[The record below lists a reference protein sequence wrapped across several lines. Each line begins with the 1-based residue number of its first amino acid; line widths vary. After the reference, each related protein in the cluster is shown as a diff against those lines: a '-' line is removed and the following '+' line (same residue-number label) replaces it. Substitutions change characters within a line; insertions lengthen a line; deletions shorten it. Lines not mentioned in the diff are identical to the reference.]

1 MTLKEH
7 QPALDIKQQIDN
19 LKGKQLIIEDEKAA
33 SDFLNDVSYFRLIKA
48 YSLGF
53 QDFCQIFHAMIETA
67 FTNRSVPLPYLL
79 DL

>member
-48 YSLGF
+48 Y
-53 QDFCQIFHAMIETA
+53 
-67 FTNRSVPLPYLL
+67 R
-79 DL
+79 